1 MNILRTFTLSIGII
15 YFIVGIL
22 GFFPALMSA
31 PPANAPAMTTPY
43 GLLFGM
49 FPVNSL
55 HNVVHLI
62 IGAWGILVYRDVDGS
77 RLYARSLAVL
87 YAVLGVFGLI
97 PALNT
102 TFGLIPLFGNDVW
115 LHFLTAALAA
125 YVGYMMPATAQ
136 MGQAGQPDKSR
147 HVS

>member
-1 MNILRTFTLSIGII
+1 MNIRTFTLSMGVI

-31 PPANAPAMTTPY
+31 PPTNAPTMTTPY

-55 HNVVHLI
+55 HNIVHLML
-62 IGAWGILVYRDVDGS
+62 GAWGILVYRDLDGS
-77 RLYARSLAVL
+77 RVYSRGLAVI

-102 TFGLIPLFGNDVW
+102 LFGLVPLFSHDVW
-115 LHFLTAALAA
+115 LHLLTAAAAA
-125 YVGYMMPATAQ
+125 YFGFIMPVTAE
-136 MGQAGQPDKSR
+136 MGQPRPTDKSR
-147 HVS
+147 PIS

>member
-1 MNILRTFTLSIGII
+1 MNVLRIFTLSVGII

-22 GFFPALMSA
+22 GFFPGLMSA
-31 PPANAPAMTTPY
+31 PPANAPAMTVPY
-43 GLLFGM
+43 GLLFGL

-55 HNVVHLI
+55 HNIVHLI
-62 IGAWGILVYRDVDGS
+62 IGAWGILVYKNFDDS
-77 RLYARSLAVL
+77 RLYVRSLAVL

-102 TFGLIPLFGNDVW
+102 TFGLIPLFGHDIW
-115 LHFLTAALAA
+115 LHLLTAAAAA

-136 MGQAGQPDKSR
+136 MGQATQPDKSR
-147 HVS
+147 HV

>member
-1 MNILRTFTLSIGII
+1 MNVLRIFTLSVGVI

-22 GFFPALMSA
+22 GFFPGLMSA
-31 PPANAPAMTTPY
+31 PPANAPVMSAPY
-43 GLLFGM
+43 GLLFGL

-62 IGAWGILVYRDVDGS
+62 LGAWGILAYRDIEDS
-77 RLYARSLAVL
+77 RLYTRSLAVI

-102 TFGLIPLFGNDVW
+102 TFGLIPLFGHDIW
-115 LHFLTAALAA
+115 LHLLTAAAA
-125 YVGYMMPATAQ
+125 GYVGYMMPVTAQ
-136 MGQAGQPDKSR
+136 MGLPTQPDKSR
-147 HVS
+147 HV